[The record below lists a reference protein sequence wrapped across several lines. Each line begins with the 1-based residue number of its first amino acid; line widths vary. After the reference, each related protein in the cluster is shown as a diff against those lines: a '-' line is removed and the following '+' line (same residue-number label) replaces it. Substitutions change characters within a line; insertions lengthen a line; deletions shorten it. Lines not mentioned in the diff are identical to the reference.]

1 MMEEQRKKIHRRWE
15 SLKTERTSWI
25 SHWREISENILPRN
39 GRFIDDDSN
48 DGRKKHNKIY
58 DNTPIRALKIL
69 SAGLMGGLTS
79 PSRPWFKLAMHND
92 EMNQYHEVKEWL
104 SKVES
109 MMLSVFQR
117 SNIYGSLHSMYEEL
131 AAFGTAACIIL
142 PDYED
147 VIRCYPLT
155 IGEYAV
161 ATNWRGE
168 IDTIYREFEKT
179 VGETVEEFGIEN
191 VSDATR
197 QNYED
202 GKYDAKVKIIHAIEP
217 RRDRDLTR
225 KDSKNMPYKSV
236 YIETGAEEGK
246 ILRES
251 GFLRFPAVCPR
262 WDITDN
268 NVYGNSP
275 AMTALGDI
283 KQLQFNQTSKL
294 KGIDYQVNPPIIA
307 PTDMKTQS
315 AGFLPGGILYHDS
328 NGTGDTIRSAF
339 DVRIDLNHL
348 LEDIADVR
356 QRVQS
361 AFYADLF
368 LMVSQQSQ
376 NMTATEVAE
385 RHEEKMLMLGP
396 VLERLQNELI
406 DPLIEITFDA
416 MVRAGILPPPPDAI
430 ADQDINVVLVSIL
443 AQAQRAIG
451 VNSIDRFVGALAS
464 VAQVK
469 PEVLDNFNGD
479 KWAEIYA
486 DSLGIDP
493 RILMN
498 PEEVAA
504 IRQQRMEQQTQAQQL
519 HQMEQGAGI
528 AKSLAQA
535 QSLSDDEY

>member
-1 MMEEQRKKIHRRWE
+1 MEEQRKKIHRRWE

-39 GRFIDDDSN
+39 GRFIDGDSN
-48 DGRKKHNKIY
+48 NGRKKHNKIY

-79 PSRPWFKLAMHND
+79 PSRPWFKLAMHDD

-179 VGETVEEFGIEN
+179 VSETVEEFGIEN
-191 VSDATR
+191 VSEAAR
-197 QNYED
+197 GKYET
-202 GKYDAKVKIIHAIEP
+202 GNYDAKIKIIHAIEP
-217 RRDRDLTR
+217 RRDRDSTR
-225 KDSKNMPYKSV
+225 KDSKNMPFKSV
-236 YIETGAEEGK
+236 YIEVGAEEGK

-262 WDITDN
+262 WDINDN

-307 PTDMKTQS
+307 PTDMKIQS

-328 NGTGDTIRSAF
+328 NGTGDTVRSAF

-504 IRQQRMEQQTQAQQL
+504 IRQQRMEQQAQAQQL
-519 HQMEQGAGI
+519 QQMEQGAGI
-528 AKSLAQA
+528 AQSLAQA

>member
-39 GRFIDDDSN
+39 GRFLDGDSN

-197 QNYED
+197 KNYED

-315 AGFLPGGILYHDS
+315 EGFLPGGILYHDS
-328 NGTGDTIRSAF
+328 NGTGDTVRSAF

-504 IRQQRMEQQTQAQQL
+504 IRQQRMEQQAQAQQL
-519 HQMEQGAGI
+519 QQMEQGAGI
-528 AKSLAQA
+528 AQSLAQA

>member
-1 MMEEQRKKIHRRWE
+1 MEDKRRNIYRRWE
-15 SLKTERTSWI
+15 SLKTERSSWM

-39 GRFIDDDSN
+39 GRFLDGDSN
-48 DGRKKHNKIY
+48 SGGKKHNKIY
-58 DNTPIRALKIL
+58 DNTPTRALDIL

-79 PSRPWFKLAMHND
+79 PSRPWFKLAMHDD

-104 SKVES
+104 AKVEN

-117 SNIYGSLHSMYEEL
+117 SNIYGSLHSMYQEL

-142 PDYED
+142 PDYQD
-147 VIRCYPLT
+147 IIRCYPLT

-168 IDTIYREFEKT
+168 VDTIYREFEKS

-191 VSDATR
+191 VSESTR
-197 QNYED
+197 NMYENK
-202 GKYDAKVKIIHAIEP
+202 KYDQKVKIIHAIEP
-217 RRDRDLTR
+217 RRERDPSR
-225 KDSKNMPYKSV
+225 QDSKNMPYKSV
-236 YIETGAEEGK
+236 YLEVGAEDGK
-246 ILRES
+246 VLRES
-251 GFLRFPAVCPR
+251 GFLKFPAVCPR
-262 WDITDN
+262 WDISDN

-275 AMTALGDI
+275 AMTALGDV
-283 KQLQFNQTSKL
+283 KQLQFNQRMKL
-294 KGIDYQVNPPIIA
+294 RGIDYAVNPPIIA
-307 PTDMKTQS
+307 PTSMKGQS
-315 AGFLPGGILYHDS
+315 AGFLPGGILYH
-328 NGTGDTIRSAF
+328 NGDEQGESIRSAF
-339 DVRIDLNHL
+339 NVNLDLNPL
-348 LEDIADVR
+348 LADINDVR
-356 QRVQS
+356 QRIQS

-416 MVRAGILPPPPDAI
+416 MVNAGVLPPPPDAI

-451 VNSIDRFVGALAS
+451 VNSIDRFVGAIAS
-464 VAQVK
+464 VAQIK
-469 PEVLDNFNGD
+469 PDVLDNLNGD

-493 RILMN
+493 RILTN
-498 PEEVAA
+498 PDDVVA
-504 IRQQRMEQQTQAQQL
+504 IREQRAQQQAEASQL
-519 HQMEQGAGI
+519 QQAEQGANI
-528 AKSLAQA
+528 AQA
-535 QSLSDDEY
+535 LAKAQGLSE

>member
-39 GRFIDDDSN
+39 GRFIDGDSN
-48 DGRKKHNKIY
+48 NGRKKHNKIY

-79 PSRPWFKLAMHND
+79 PSRPWFKLAMHDD
-92 EMNQYHEVKEWL
+92 EMNQDHEVKEWL
-104 SKVES
+104 AKVES

-142 PDYED
+142 PDYQD

-191 VSDATR
+191 VSEAAR
-197 QNYED
+197 GKYET
-202 GKYDAKVKIIHAIEP
+202 GNYDAKIKIIHAIEP
-217 RRDRDLTR
+217 RRDRDSTR
-225 KDSKNMPYKSV
+225 KDSKNMPFKSV
-236 YIETGAEEGK
+236 YIEIGAEEGK

-262 WDITDN
+262 WDINDN

-328 NGTGDTIRSAF
+328 NGTGDTVRSAF

-416 MVRAGILPPPPDAI
+416 MVSAGILPPPPDAI

-504 IRQQRMEQQTQAQQL
+504 IRQQRVEQQAQTQQL
-519 HQMEQGAGI
+519 QQMEQGAGI
-528 AKSLAQA
+528 AQSLAQA
-535 QSLSDDEY
+535 QSLTDDSF